1 LGRRAAIPWRLFRA
15 ATDVVSLFGSVTPV
29 RPRKLLHVIFVVKEV
44 LSETEDG
51 AE

>member
-1 LGRRAAIPWRLFRA
+1 VLAGRAKASYP
-15 ATDVVSLFGSVTPV
+15 TDVVSLFGSVTPV